1 MKRLLLSAMILALAA
16 PVAAQ
21 ISEPDD
27 LTHPAMDAA
36 RFAVINFLGLDS
48 DQVDA
53 WDVLWADHR
62 AAEQPIR
69 QQIRDVQTMIDDLF
83 AAGVPDPAEL
93 GLLVIERHD
102 LGEDLLD
109 VHRIYVE
116 GFQMLLDDE
125 QTGRLHQI
133 RVADKIQRW
142 IPAFKA
148 FELVRR

>member
-1 MKRLLLSAMILALAA
+1 
-16 PVAAQ
+16 
-21 ISEPDD
+21 
-27 LTHPAMDAA
+27 
-36 RFAVINFLGLDS
+36 
-48 DQVDA
+48 
-53 WDVLWADHR
+53 
-62 AAEQPIR
+62 
-69 QQIRDVQTMIDDLF
+69 MIDDLF